1 MIYLDNAATTQL
13 SMGAWESMQPYF
25 IEYYG
30 NPSSIYRLSATS
42 KKAINRSREAIAE
55 SLGASI
61 REIFFTSGGTEADN
75 WALISVAEQYASKGK
90 HIITSKVEHPAILNT
105 CAYLEKR
112 GFEVTY
118 LDVNAQG
125 VVEIDTLKD
134 ALRKDTILVSIM
146 FANNE
151 IGTIQNIKELA
162 QIAKEGGALFHTDAV
177 QAYGHL
183 PISVKEMGIDL
194 LSASG
199 HKLNGPKGVGFL
211 YVDEKVKLPGFV
223 HGGMQEKGRRAGTE
237 NVPAIVGMAVAAK
250 EAVEHMEERLETEE
264 KLTAF
269 LKKRILEEIPYV
281 SFHGHEHQRLANNL
295 NVSFRFVQGESAL
308 IMLDQ
313 KGICASSG
321 SACTTGA
328 MENSHV
334 LLALG
339 LKGEEAAGALRFTVS
354 HLNTLEEMEET
365 VQVLKDIVAK
375 LRANSIAYERFEAT
389 QKK

>member
-13 SMGAWESMQPYF
+13 SQGAWEAMEPF
-25 IEYYG
+25 FREYYG
-30 NPSSIYRLSATS
+30 NPSSIYRLSAAS

-75 WALISVAEQYASKGK
+75 WALISVAEQYAAKGK
-90 HIITSKVEHPAILNT
+90 HIITSKIEHPAILNT
-105 CAYLEKR
+105 CAYLERR
-112 GFEVTY
+112 GFEITY
-118 LDVNAQG
+118 LDVDNKGMVG
-125 VVEIDTLKD
+125 VESLKK
-134 ALRKDTILVSIM
+134 ALRTDTILVSVM

-151 IGTIQNIKELA
+151 IGTIQNIEQLA
-162 QIAKEGGALFHTDAV
+162 KVAKEGGALFHTDAV

-183 PISVKEMGIDL
+183 PIHVKKLGVDL

-199 HKLNGPKGVGFL
+199 HKFNGPKGIGFL
-211 YVDEKVKLPGFV
+211 YVDEKVKLPGFI

-237 NVPAIVGMAVAAK
+237 NVPAIVGMAKAAS
-250 EAVEHMEERLETEE
+250 EAMENMETRMQWEE
-264 KLTAF
+264 NLTAY
-269 LKKRILEEIPYV
+269 LKRRILEEIPDV
-281 SFHGHEHQRLANNL
+281 IFHGHENQRLSNNL
-295 NVSFRFVQGESAL
+295 NVSFTSVQGESAL

-334 LLALG
+334 LMALG
-339 LKGEEAAGALRFTVS
+339 LCQKEAAGALRFTVS
-354 HLNTLEEMEET
+354 HLNTMEEMEDT
-365 VQVLKDIVAK
+365 VQVLKEIVGK
-375 LRANSIAYERFEAT
+375 LRGYRYE
-389 QKK
+389 

>member
-13 SMGAWESMQPYF
+13 SQGAWEAMEPYF
-25 IEYYG
+25 REYYG
-30 NPSSIYRLSATS
+30 NPSSIYRLSAAS

-75 WALISVAEQYASKGK
+75 WALISVAEQYAAKGK
-90 HIITSKVEHPAILNT
+90 HIITSKIEHPAILNT
-105 CAYLEKR
+105 CAYLERR
-112 GFEVTY
+112 GFEITY
-118 LDVNAQG
+118 LDVDNKGMVG
-125 VVEIDTLKD
+125 VESLKK
-134 ALRKDTILVSIM
+134 ALRTDTILVSVM

-151 IGTIQNIKELA
+151 IGTIQNIEQLA
-162 QIAKEGGALFHTDAV
+162 KVAKEGGALFHTDAV

-183 PISVKEMGIDL
+183 PIHVKKLGVDL

-199 HKLNGPKGVGFL
+199 HKFNGPKGIGFL

-237 NVPAIVGMAVAAK
+237 NVPAIVGMAKAAS
-250 EAVEHMEERLETEE
+250 EAMENMETRMQWEE
-264 KLTAF
+264 KLTAY
-269 LKKRILEEIPYV
+269 LKKRILEEIPDAI
-281 SFHGHEHQRLANNL
+281 FHGHENQRLSNNL
-295 NVSFRFVQGESAL
+295 NVSFTSVQGESAL

-334 LLALG
+334 LMALG
-339 LKGEEAAGALRFTVS
+339 LGQKEAAGALRFTVS
-354 HLNTLEEMEET
+354 HLNTMEEMEDT
-365 VQVLKDIVAK
+365 VQVLKEIVGK
-375 LRANSIAYERFEAT
+375 LRGYRYE
-389 QKK
+389 